1 MGGRGTAGKTKLF
14 TNIDAAR
21 NVPLREARAKEIEA
35 ERAAK
40 EALRANSKQKASV
53 KKRVI
58 EKKGT
63 VSVLLRSGKKEF
75 GSYGL
80 DVLERRDIPSIARAG
95 DLHLTK
101 GQKSWQFIVTDSVT
115 GYAVRNYQNRKDAI
129 SFMNGVTRSDGSTSP
144 TLRRMLNRMV
154 NDEKST
160 STMRSA
166 KAYSRYVEM
175 RRRRGQE

>member
-1 MGGRGTAGKTKLF
+1 MGGRGTTGKTKLF

-40 EALRANSKQKASV
+40 EALGASSKQKASV

-63 VSVLLRSGKKEF
+63 VSAVLRSGKFESN
-75 GSYGL
+75 GWAI
-80 DVLERRDIPSIARAG
+80 LERREIPSIARAG

-101 GQKSWQFIVTDSVT
+101 GQNSREFIVTDSVT

-144 TLRRMLNRMV
+144 TLRRMLKRMV
-154 NDEKST
+154 DDEKST
-160 STMRSA
+160 STMRST